1 VATRDLLGA
10 GRYSFD
16 ELVMTATNIFPGVNP
31 GRRLSAILL
40 AAPVTHSV

>member
-10 GRYSFD
+10 GRYPFD

-31 GRRLSAILL
+31 GRPLSAILF
-40 AAPVTHSV
+40 AAPATHSV